1 MLLFKIQLIVKH
13 ILLILCMLVMLIS
26 CNKEDTNQEQE
37 IDYSVVT
44 SQVIGQVD
52 KWADA
57 INSKDFDGALALTK
71 NEDNTHFLKS
81 TCSIEDS
88 NKLKIELSS
97 LTIQSSSNVKE
108 GMIVLSGDLK
118 VTINNEDEDEKYLSY
133 NVNISLLCS
142 GDIFTASNWKIT
154 SLELKN

>member
-1 MLLFKIQLIVKH
+1 
-13 ILLILCMLVMLIS
+13 MLVMLIS